1 VRYLGMK
8 RSLSY
13 ADLMLMHQGQPEELE
28 RLVLANLLDD
38 ASRARIAH
46 LSRFLTCL
54 GELVSADTKVGDALT
69 PEEVQAIW
77 RETADPGASDDEIGA
92 P

>member
-54 GELVSADTKVGDALT
+54 GELVSADT